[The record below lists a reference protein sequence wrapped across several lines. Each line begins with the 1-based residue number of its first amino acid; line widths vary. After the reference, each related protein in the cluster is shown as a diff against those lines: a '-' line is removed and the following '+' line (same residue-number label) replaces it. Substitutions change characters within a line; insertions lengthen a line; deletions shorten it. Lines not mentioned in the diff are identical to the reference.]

1 VRLLA
6 AAITHGGITVTIN
19 EVQNV
24 TQPNAF
30 AEGETVV
37 ANQSSVNVTQD
48 DARMFMFQPGVTLE
62 TLVRAINDVGAGP
75 GDVMAILEALDQAGA
90 IRGELIII

>member
-1 VRLLA
+1 
-6 AAITHGGITVTIN
+6 
-19 EVQNV
+19 V

-30 AEGETVV
+30 AEGETVIT
-37 ANQSSVNVTQD
+37 NQTSVNVTQS

-62 TLVRAINDVGAGP
+62 TLVRAINEVGAGP